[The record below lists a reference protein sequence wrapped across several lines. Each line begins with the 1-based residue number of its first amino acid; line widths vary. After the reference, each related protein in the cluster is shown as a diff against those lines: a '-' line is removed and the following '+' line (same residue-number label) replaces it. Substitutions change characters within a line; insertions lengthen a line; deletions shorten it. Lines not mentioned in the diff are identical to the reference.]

1 MPAYKLQLAEQQE
14 DREELKRQLD
24 QEVQGCT
31 EVRIVERNHVKKFLM
46 EYDVWHLSEID
57 YPLRLI
63 YEDYVEKYKI
73 PYRATLT
80 CLHTFD
86 KMKLH
91 AIREEMQTMAGRET

>member
-46 EYDVWHLSEID
+46 E
-57 YPLRLI
+57 
-63 YEDYVEKYKI
+63 
-73 PYRATLT
+73 
-80 CLHTFD
+80 
-86 KMKLH
+86 
-91 AIREEMQTMAGRET
+91 